1 MGQSINSSSP
11 AGVIKQFGST
21 TVPSGFLNCD
31 GSAISRTTYAILFA
45 AIGTTYG
52 NGNGTTTFNVP
63 DFRGRMPMGD
73 GTGPG
78 LSGRIIGQNGLGT
91 ESHNLNSANLPV
103 HTHDFTHGHSNTFGL
118 SGTTSFASTGHGHT
132 FAHIHAVSYIDASTT
147 FVQYMR
153 SDIDTSSTALS
164 TLNTP
169 VQYSDVRSNG
179 GGTAFRYS
187 TPNIDAS
194 RNYYSSGVA
203 STGAGSSGN
212 GDSATTAGPS
222 GTGTVGFGGGVTG
235 FSGSTGNGTGGTGAN
250 AGTGVNHINPA
261 TVVRYIIKY

>member
-78 LSGRIIGQNGLGT
+78 LSGRTIGQNGLGT

-103 HTHDFTHGHSNTFGL
+103 HTH
-118 SGTTSFASTGHGHT
+118 
-132 FAHIHAVSYIDASTT
+132 
-147 FVQYMR
+147 
-153 SDIDTSSTALS
+153 
-164 TLNTP
+164 
-169 VQYSDVRSNG
+169 
-179 GGTAFRYS
+179 
-187 TPNIDAS
+187 
-194 RNYYSSGVA
+194 GV
-203 STGAGSSGN
+203 
-212 GDSATTAGPS
+212 
-222 GTGTVGFGGGVTG
+222 
-235 FSGSTGNGTGGTGAN
+235 SGSTSGGGISGTAASGIGSLDHTHTQNNLGGNIGGGGPVIGLYYNPIYGGDPGGYSNTNIPTQGVNSSLDHSHSVSGSAASHTFSATSGNGTGGTGAN